1 MTDES
6 NTTNSERTI
15 ATIENKDNPSQS
27 IDLKYLSDAN
37 AFVTSG
43 IQTYFGEKDIFIPS
57 QLVVINFDLIGAIV
71 STILEKLSKAKEE
84 ESTFEYAPSFEV
96 MGNKYTMTE
105 YGDYMKLVQE
115 EDEEK
120 E

>member
-6 NTTNSERTI
+6 SSINAERTI

-27 IDLKYLSDAN
+27 IDLKYLSDEN

-43 IQTYFGEKDIFIPS
+43 IQTYFGEKEIFIPS

-71 STILEKLSKAKEE
+71 STILENISKAQEA
-84 ESTFEYAPSFEV
+84 ESTFEYPPSFKV
-96 MGNKYTMTE
+96 LGNKYSMAE
-105 YGDYMKLVQE
+105 YGEYMKLVQK
-115 EDEEK
+115 EDEEEK
-120 E
+120 

>member
-6 NTTNSERTI
+6 SSINTERTI

-27 IDLKYLSDAN
+27 IDLKYLSDEN

-43 IQTYFGEKDIFIPS
+43 IRTHFGENDIFIPS
-57 QLVVINFDLIGAIV
+57 KLVVINFDLIGAIV

-84 ESTFEYAPSFEV
+84 ESTFEYAPSFDV
-96 MGNKYTMTE
+96 LGNKYTMTE

-115 EDEEK
+115 DDEE